1 MVNDGF
7 DSPEKMF
14 SIIFSKALKNLIKF
28 YYNVDNSCLF
38 LNEKEIYKFKADN
51 KNNTLPT

>member
-14 SIIFSKALKNLIKF
+14 SIIFS
-28 YYNVDNSCLF
+28 NSCLF

-51 KNNTLPT
+51 KNNTFPT

>member
-51 KNNTLPT
+51 KNNTFPT